1 MRTSL
6 GEEAQYLL
14 PVVDVLNQTG
24 LLYMNS
30 LIGEQLTIR
39 FEQAIHCVETGKKIK
54 KAYGE
59 GMSYDAWISSP
70 WSVESIIRPEL
81 SRIHEGI
88 ALRDKEWEE
97 KHHNQPHYLYLSRTS
112 DIKVGVTR
120 VTNVPSRWIDQGAA
134 EAIVV
139 AETPYRQLAGLME
152 VALKEVM
159 ADKTN
164 WQAMLKN
171 VFSNT
176 SSLVD
181 KKNEVL
187 EVLASEYESFF
198 YDDDTVTT
206 IKYPVISYPV
216 KVNSLKLDKTAEF
229 EGRLVGIKGQYLI
242 FEGGVVFNVR
252 SHAGYRVTIQAANA
266 ELRQAESSSDDI
278 VE

>member
-97 KHHNQPHYLYLSRTS
+97 KHHNQPHFLYLSRTS

-134 EAIVV
+134 EAIIV

-229 EGRLVGIKGQYLI
+229 EGKLVGIKGQYLI
-242 FEGGVVFNVR
+242 FEAGVVFNVR

>member
-6 GEEAQYLL
+6 SHEAQYLL
-14 PVVDVLNQTG
+14 PVIDVLDFKG

-30 LIGEQLTIR
+30 LVGQDVSIR

-88 ALRDKEWEE
+88 ALRDQEWEE

-134 EAIVV
+134 EAIIV

-176 SSLVD
+176 TSLVD

-187 EVLASEYESFF
+187 ELLASEYESFF

-206 IKYPVISYPV
+206 IKYPVMSYPM

-229 EGRLVGIKGQYLI
+229 EGKLVGIKGQYLI